1 MENINN
7 LVEHIVKGYLLKESL
22 SSVIYHYTIIP
33 NLSEMLTSNCF
44 ELTDAEEKGKDYE
57 YQHPTKQYFMSFTR
71 QKHSRLGYAQ
81 DCNVRL
87 TIDGNL
93 LSSNYEG
100 HPIDYFA
107 YMNPNKGGK
116 ILHNKISPYMD
127 NLQKQVEAEDRLFSN
142 KRYIK
147 HIERYI
153 ERIDILVDE
162 YWPLEEENVDGTT
175 NLEYLWYILQNFDEE
190 YPIFVYN
197 NRKDFDLQNNNTIND
212 WITEM
217 TYEEVEEYIEQKS

>member
-1 MENINN
+1 MENMIN

-22 SSVIYHYTIIP
+22 SSVVYHYTLIP
-33 NLSEMLTSNCF
+33 NLSHILISECF
-44 ELTDAEEKGKDYE
+44 ELTDAEEKGVDNE
-57 YQHPTKQYFMSFTR
+57 YQHPTKQFFMCFTR

-81 DCNVRL
+81 DRNVRL
-87 TIDGNL
+87 TIDGDL
-93 LSSNYEG
+93 LSSNYEA

-107 YMNPNKGGK
+107 YMNPNKNGK
-116 ILHNKISPYMD
+116 ILYNKISPHMD
-127 NLQKQVEAEDRLFSN
+127 NFQKNVEAEDRLFSN

-153 ERIDILVDE
+153 KRIDILVDDD
-162 YWPLEEENVDGTT
+162 WRLEEENEDGTT
-175 NLEYLWYILQNFDEE
+175 NLEYLWHILQNFEDY
-190 YPIFVYN
+190 YPIYVYN

-217 TYEEVEEYIEQKS
+217 SYEEVEEYIE

>member
-1 MENINN
+1 MENMIN

-22 SSVIYHYTIIP
+22 SSMIYHYTLIP
-33 NLSEMLTSNCF
+33 NLSSILISECF
-44 ELTDAEEKGKDYE
+44 ELSDAEEKGVDNE
-57 YQHPTKQYFMSFTR
+57 YQHPTKRFFMSFTR
-71 QKHSRLGYAQ
+71 QKNSRLGYAQ
-81 DCNVRL
+81 ERNVRL

-116 ILHNKISPYMD
+116 MLHNKISPYMD

-147 HIERYI
+147 HLERYI

-162 YWPLEEENVDGTT
+162 DWPLEEEDVLGTT
-175 NLEYLWYILQNFDEE
+175 KYRIFMAYITKFLMKNIQF
-190 YPIFVYN
+190 FVYN
-197 NRKDFDLQNNNTIND
+197 NRKDFRFTKQQ
-212 WITEM
+212 
-217 TYEEVEEYIEQKS
+217 YYK

>member
-1 MENINN
+1 MENIIN

-33 NLSEMLTSNCF
+33 NLSGMLTSNYF
-44 ELTDAEEKGKDYE
+44 ELTDAEEKGVDNE

-81 DCNVRL
+81 ERNVRL
-87 TIDGNL
+87 TIDGDL
-93 LSSNYEG
+93 LRSNYEG
-100 HPIDYFA
+100 YPIDYFA
-107 YMNPNKGGK
+107 YMNPNKTGSK
-116 ILHNKISPYMD
+116 IGSKNKFQTS
-127 NLQKQVEAEDRLFSN
+127 VEAEDRLFSN
-142 KRYIK
+142 KQYIE

-153 ERIDILVDE
+153 KRIDILVDKD
-162 YWPLEEENVDGTT
+162 WPLEEENVDGTT
-175 NLEYLWYILQNFDEE
+175 NLEYLWHILQNFDEE

-217 TYEEVEEYIEQKS
+217 TYEEVEEYLEQNS

>member
-1 MENINN
+1 
-7 LVEHIVKGYLLKESL
+7 
-22 SSVIYHYTIIP
+22 
-33 NLSEMLTSNCF
+33 
-44 ELTDAEEKGKDYE
+44 
-57 YQHPTKQYFMSFTR
+57 
-71 QKHSRLGYAQ
+71 
-81 DCNVRL
+81 
-87 TIDGNL
+87 
-93 LSSNYEG
+93 
-100 HPIDYFA
+100 
-107 YMNPNKGGK
+107 
-116 ILHNKISPYMD
+116 MD

-162 YWPLEEENVDGTT
+162 YWPLEEEDVLGTT
-175 NLEYLWYILQNFDEE
+175 NIEYLWHILQNFDEE

-217 TYEEVEEYIEQKS
+217 TYEEVEEYIEQNS

>member
-7 LVEHIVKGYLLKESL
+7 LVEHIVNGYLLKESL

-100 HPIDYFA
+100 HPIDY
-107 YMNPNKGGK
+107 
-116 ILHNKISPYMD
+116 LHI
-127 NLQKQVEAEDRLFSN
+127 
-142 KRYIK
+142 
-147 HIERYI
+147 
-153 ERIDILVDE
+153 
-162 YWPLEEENVDGTT
+162 
-175 NLEYLWYILQNFDEE
+175 
-190 YPIFVYN
+190 
-197 NRKDFDLQNNNTIND
+197 
-212 WITEM
+212 
-217 TYEEVEEYIEQKS
+217 

>member
-1 MENINN
+1 MENMIN

-22 SSVIYHYTIIP
+22 SSVIYHYTLIP
-33 NLSEMLTSNCF
+33 NLSSILISECF
-44 ELTDAEEKGKDYE
+44 ELTDAEEKGVDNE
-57 YQHPTKQYFMSFTR
+57 YQHPTKQFFMSFTR

-81 DCNVRL
+81 ERNVRL

-116 ILHNKISPYMD
+116 IFHNKISPQMD
-127 NLQKQVEAEDRLFSN
+127 NLQKNVEAEDRLFSN
-142 KRYIK
+142 QRYIK

-153 ERIDILVDE
+153 KRIDILVDD
-162 YWPLEEENVDGTT
+162 YWRLEEENEDGTT
-175 NLEYLWYILQNFDEE
+175 NLEYLWHILQNFEE
-190 YPIFVYN
+190 YYPIYVYN

-217 TYEEVEEYIEQKS
+217 SYEEVEEYLEQNS